1 MATFILTIVRNCE
14 DGLPLLEDIFEY
26 CEYLIEHK
34 IAKWVLVLSFLYE
47 NDKWTWPIVEQYVIN
62 QDTKTIGYVSLNKI
76 FLQKVILKWKI
87 YMYKMLISLSS

>member
-1 MATFILTIVRNCE
+1 MVTYILTMSGVLRTQDPWRCE
-14 DGLPLLEDIFEY
+14 GGLPLLEDICEY

-34 IAKWVLVLSFLYE
+34 IAKWVLVVSFLYE

-76 FLQKVILKWKI
+76 LLQKVILKWKI
-87 YMYKMLISLSS
+87 